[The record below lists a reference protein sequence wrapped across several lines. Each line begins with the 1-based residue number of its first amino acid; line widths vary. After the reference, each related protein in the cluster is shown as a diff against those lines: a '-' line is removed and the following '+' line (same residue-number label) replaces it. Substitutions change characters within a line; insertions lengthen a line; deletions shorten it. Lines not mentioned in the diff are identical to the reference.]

1 MGPGHPGDP
10 FPFGLAMQL
19 PWETSQTS
27 GSTCNPS
34 ETLSTFF
41 KKNNN
46 NIVLP
51 FFFQNKIILKQN

>member
-41 KKNNN
+41 FVKKKHCFTS
-46 NIVLP
+46 
-51 FFFQNKIILKQN
+51 FFPKQN

>member
-41 KKNNN
+41 KKKN